1 VILSIFGCGRV
12 IAATVRHSQR
22 EVRPAP
28 SDSAPARVSSLVR
41 KASNGNTAAF
51 EDLYRIFQPKISRLA
66 TFYLGRGG
74 EDATAETFLRA
85 WVSLPRYRETGAPF
99 AAWLYAIARHVV
111 ADQLAATRRFE
122 PTSELP
128 DRNVDTDPEDRLALA
143 MAIARLLESQRR
155 VIELKFLVGLSN
167 EEVAATLGK
176 SAGAVNT
183 LQWRALRALRRLLDE
198 S

>member
-1 VILSIFGCGRV
+1 M
-12 IAATVRHSQR
+12 
-22 EVRPAP
+22 
-28 SDSAPARVSSLVR
+28 VR
-41 KASNGNTAAF
+41 KASNGDNAAF
-51 EDLYRIFQPKISRLA
+51 EDLYRIFQPKIFRLA
-66 TFYLGRGG
+66 RFYVGSGA

-85 WVSLPRYRETGAPF
+85 WVALPRYRETGAPF

-111 ADQLAATRRFE
+111 VDQLAAARRLE

-128 DRNVDTDPEDRLALA
+128 DRSVDSDSDERLALA
-143 MAIARLLESQRR
+143 MAIARLRESQRR

-167 EEVAATLGK
+167 EEVAVALGR

-183 LQWRALRALRRLLDE
+183 LQWRALRALRILLDE